1 MSFYCPECGQGI
13 IQDAQ
18 SCSCCG
24 IPFGKKYEPVSY
36 TPPGPIDSHGRIGR
50 LSYFLTGIFLS
61 VVSGFL
67 SFAIAP
73 SSDGG
78 WIVFCIFILLPTI
91 YISFA
96 AAIKRLHDLGQSG
109 WWSLLSF
116 IPFINLGLGIYL
128 LFFKGMPGVN
138 KYGPPV
144 DGIGSIPN
152 QQRANA
158 ISIEPFRATET
169 VSLANKT
176 NGTTITSETLASES
190 IEDAIYEK
198 IGQELESNKK
208 DIAAWTK
215 AYAESN
221 GDETKARVS
230 YINIRLEKLL
240 LAHKQAI
247 SAAEKIKLDETK
259 ENERIKN
266 LSVTE
271 RFKEGFASGEIDS
284 LKRTQK
290 GKEFLCACKDK
301 PLSYIRAFIEENLL
315 FVGVDDPQGNTGL
328 HIAII
333 EGREDVAELL
343 LQSGASPIKK
353 NLNGKTPLMLAEI
366 CLPGV
371 SRVTMLLQ
379 EAARKSATSFG

>member
-24 IPFGKKYEPVSY
+24 IPFGKKYEPISF
-36 TPPGPIDSHGRIGR
+36 TPPGAIDSHGRIGR
-50 LSYFLTGIFLS
+50 LSYFLTGIF
-61 VVSGFL
+61 VSLASGIL

-78 WIVFCIFILLPTI
+78 WIAFCIFILLPII

-96 AAIKRLHDLGQSG
+96 AAIKRLHDLGHSG

-128 LFFKGMPGVN
+128 LFFKGMAGIN
-138 KYGPPV
+138 KYGPPIG
-144 DGIGSIPN
+144 GIGETPN
-152 QQRANA
+152 QQRANTV
-158 ISIEPFRATET
+158 SIEPPHLTESASLSSKT
-169 VSLANKT
+169 NDAAITSEALANK
-176 NGTTITSETLASES
+176 S
-190 IEDAIYEK
+190 IEDTIYEK

-208 DIAAWTK
+208 DIATWTK

-240 LAHKQAI
+240 LAHKQAVI
-247 SAAEKIKLDETK
+247 AAEKIKSDEAK
-259 ENERIKN
+259 EIERIKN
-266 LSVTE
+266 LSLND
-271 RFKEGFASGEIDS
+271 RLKEGLANGEIDS
-284 LKRTQK
+284 LKKTQK
-290 GKEFLCACKDK
+290 AKEFLGACKDK
-301 PLSYIRAFIEENLL
+301 PLSYIRDFIEENLL
-315 FVGVDDPQGNTGL
+315 YVGIDDPQGNTGL
-328 HIAII
+328 HIAIL
-333 EGREDVAELL
+333 EGREDVAEFLL
-343 LQSGASPIKK
+343 RSGASPTKK
-353 NLNGKTPLMLAEI
+353 NLNGKSPLMLAEI

-379 EAARKSATSFG
+379 EAARKSTNTFG